1 MPGADTRGVPYPY
14 SLLAALV
21 LCFTLLPAHA
31 AGGHFDVDDA
41 TIAEPGHCQL
51 EAWLGRAH
59 RIDAQLQHLGPACRG
74 GPVELGLNADRTR
87 GGGGVQR
94 SLGPQVKWVA
104 DPAAQRLSLG
114 LVWATPWDRRHAQ
127 TLYVPLTAW
136 ATTALQL
143 HLNAGWDRMRGV
155 DTTRRWGAAGE
166 WAAGDAA
173 SVLLE
178 HSRIV
183 GERVS
188 RLGGRWNLSSRLS
201 LDLSLSRHRPAE
213 AGGYTGATLGLNQD
227 FGG

>member
-14 SLLAALV
+14 PLLAALV

-41 TIAEPGHCQL
+41 T
-51 EAWLGRAH
+51 
-59 RIDAQLQHLGPACRG
+59 
-74 GPVELGLNADRTR
+74 T
-87 GGGGVQR
+87 
-94 SLGPQVKWVA
+94 
-104 DPAAQRLSLG
+104 
-114 LVWATPWDRRHAQ
+114 
-127 TLYVPLTAW
+127 
-136 ATTALQL
+136 
-143 HLNAGWDRMRGV
+143 
-155 DTTRRWGAAGE
+155 AGE